1 MRSPP
6 QIALEPLP
14 QAHRVAMSIEK
25 LIDHERQHIAV
36 VVRDSSAGWSDNG
49 SAARYQHDFSSNY
62 SHGRPLSRT
71 NLLHA
76 VRLVLDPHLS
86 SAHRTLRREDFSRV
100 PGQRPYGR
108 REGNRS
114 LY

>member
-36 VVRDSSAGWSDNG
+36 VVCDSSAGWSDTG

-62 SHGRPLSRT
+62 NHGRPLSRAT
-71 NLLHA
+71 HRGLGEPERLPA
-76 VRLVLDPHLS
+76 VPVDQ
-86 SAHRTLRREDFSRV
+86 A
-100 PGQRPYGR
+100 
-108 REGNRS
+108 
-114 LY
+114 